1 MCGLLMRSGKPLS
14 KIGICAGGKE
24 NTVMLCAIARIDTQ
38 SREKLSALQQAA
50 ERFGITV
57 HKIYGHIT
65 LATYMGEDDRAFI
78 ASCKE
83 ILSACT
89 PFSVYYEKVEVLSA
103 TSIIVASPR
112 KENALLDMHHAIAA
126 QWGHSLDHWTNN
138 DHWQPHTTLVY
149 DPQIDLQVL
158 AEAMQ
163 KEFIPFFAHVTRI
176 EFSQVTAHGYEIV
189 DSVDLHQRQI
199 PVSRDDRRAR

>member
-1 MCGLLMRSGKPLS
+1 
-14 KIGICAGGKE
+14 
-24 NTVMLCAIARIDTQ
+24 MLCAIARIDTQ

-112 KENALLDMHHAIAA
+112 KENELLDMHHAIAA

-176 EFSQVTAHGYEIV
+176 EFSQFTAHGYEIV

-199 PVSRDDRRAR
+199 PAYRDTCWQENSAG

>member
-1 MCGLLMRSGKPLS
+1 
-14 KIGICAGGKE
+14 
-24 NTVMLCAIARIDTQ
+24 MLCAIARIDTK

-112 KENALLDMHHAIAA
+112 KE
-126 QWGHSLDHWTNN
+126 WGHSLDHWTNN

-163 KEFIPFFAHVTRI
+163 KEFIPFFAHVTKI

-199 PVSRDDRRAR
+199 PVGRDTCL

>member
-1 MCGLLMRSGKPLS
+1 MKINENVILMIRKLLKLS
-14 KIGICAGGKE
+14 ARTFGICAGGKE

-163 KEFIPFFAHVTRI
+163 KGIHSFFRLCD
-176 EFSQVTAHGYEIV
+176 E
-189 DSVDLHQRQI
+189 
-199 PVSRDDRRAR
+199 DRVFTGHSAWVQNR